1 MKRRVFSMRF
11 TEVEIFNQ
19 SRKFM
24 QCCSYE
30 LTKVIRT
37 ESKKK
42 SVLLVYGQEKQ

>member
-1 MKRRVFSMRF
+1 MRF
-11 TEVEIFNQ
+11 TEVEIFNR

-42 SVLLVYGQEKQ
+42 PVLLDDGKVRQ